1 MKKSIVL
8 TNMAIT
14 ITALLILVMA
24 AVWVLDGTNRKNAEN
39 QANLLVDLYEQRA
52 ADGDTIGQITDE
64 IPSASSELRVTVIS
78 TDGTVLGDSVYDQES
93 LENHL
98 ERAEI
103 RGAMSGRR
111 TSVLRYSSTM
121 RKQALYCAD
130 VTEIDGHTVVL
141 RVALPMTDISDYFN
155 STVILFLVILAV
167 VGLISYL
174 VSSKING
181 YVIKPFQSVE
191 QSIHQL
197 NRGIYQP
204 AYENARYPE
213 INEILRG
220 INDISVKLVGTM
232 QELSAEKE
240 KLSAILNGMNEGL
253 IVVDGD
259 LRLVL
264 VNCYAEKLFGSTSDL
279 VGNRLGYL
287 VDSAELCAFV
297 GERVGGE
304 CGGRGVFPV
313 NGCLYDVNV
322 YAIDADNSAVVMTD
336 ITVQHQAEEMRSAF
350 FANAGH
356 ELKTPLTSVR
366 GFAELLATQSDQPQT
381 QRYASQILHDTD
393 RMLFLLE
400 DMLSLSSLEHTP
412 EFANAQPVP
421 LDEVVREV
429 FESLVA
435 RAAERSVE
443 LTLEGQATILA
454 DRERIYEL
462 VLNLAD
468 NAVKYNIQN
477 GKVEVLLSRS
487 DRGTLLTVRDNGI
500 GIAPEHQSH
509 VFERFYRVEK
519 SRSRKLGGTGLGLA
533 IVKHICEKYRADLTL
548 KSRPGIG
555 TEITVCFPADMNG

>member
-14 ITALLILVMA
+14 ITALLILVLA
-24 AVWVLDGTNRKNAEN
+24 AVWIVDGTNRKNAES
-39 QANLLVDLYEQRA
+39 QASLLVDLYEQRA
-52 ADGDTIGQITDE
+52 SEGDSVEQITRS
-64 IPSASSELRVTVIS
+64 IPSAAGKMRVTVIS
-78 TDGTVLGDSVYDQES
+78 SDGTVLGDSVYDQES

-98 ERAEI
+98 QRDEI
-103 RGAMSGRR
+103 QGALAGRR

-121 RKQALYCAD
+121 RKQALYCAEA
-130 VTEIDGHTVVL
+130 VEIDGQSVIL
-141 RVALPMTDISDYFN
+141 RVALPMTDISYYFN
-155 STVILFLVILAV
+155 STVVLFLIILAV

-191 QSIHQL
+191 QSIRQL
-197 NRGIYQP
+197 NRGVYQP

-220 INDISVKLVGTM
+220 INDISAKLVGTM

-253 IVVDGD
+253 IVVDKG
-259 LRLVL
+259 LHLVL
-264 VNCYAEKLFGSTSDL
+264 VNRYAERLFGSTSDL
-279 VGNRLGYL
+279 IGNHISYL
-287 VDSAELCAFV
+287 VDSAELCGFV
-297 GERVGGE
+297 EDSVGGV
-304 CGGRGVFPV
+304 CGGHRNFSVEERF
-313 NGCLYDVNV
+313 YDVNV
-322 YAIDADNSAVVMTD
+322 YAIDAENSAVVLTD
-336 ITVQHQAEEMRSAF
+336 TTVQRQAEETRSVF

-366 GFAELLATQSDQPQT
+366 GFAELLTTQCDQQ
-381 QRYASQILHDTD
+381 QVKRYAAQILHDTD

-412 EFANAQPVP
+412 EFANAQPVR
-421 LDEVVREV
+421 LEEVVREV
-429 FESLVA
+429 FESLAA
-435 RAAERSVE
+435 RAAERRIE
-443 LTLEGQATILA
+443 LTLEGQATVLA

-468 NAVKYNIQN
+468 NAVKYNNPEGSVQI
-477 GKVEVLLSRS
+477 LLSQS
-487 DRGTLLTVRDNGI
+487 EQGTRLIVRDSGI
-500 GIAPEHQSH
+500 GIDPEHQGH

-533 IVKHICEKYRADLTL
+533 IVKHICEKYCAGLEL
-548 KSRPGIG
+548 KSQPGVG
-555 TEITVCFPADMNG
+555 TEITVSFPADMNG